1 MKNCETFFISDNIQ
15 CEKIKESGIHFID
28 TLKISRFSS
37 IFVNIGSNSIPQ
49 RSPPIVVYGIL
60 NLENPDRNGSQKA
73 INHSCRRGVIN
84 CERFAKLSF
93 PFVHFHFV
101 QTQSD
106 EGTQRALFLQFSAND
121 LNPSIFKLSRLIGA
135 KKQEQISSDLIII
148 DHWISISF
156 NFSSFSCF
164 HIFHMILFF
173 FMILYTFL
181 LRPDFFFI
189 LHGCRRESRNIISH
203 ENYFDKHS
211 VQCTNVKLNYKKI
224 KCDLNLIDRGMTIQF
239 DQLIIVDFLF
249 SIIYV
254 LYLQTF
260 DDEMESD

>member
-1 MKNCETFFISDNIQ
+1 M
-15 CEKIKESGIHFID
+15 
-28 TLKISRFSS
+28 
-37 IFVNIGSNSIPQ
+37 
-49 RSPPIVVYGIL
+49 
-60 NLENPDRNGSQKA
+60 
-73 INHSCRRGVIN
+73 IN

-173 FMILYTFL
+173 F
-181 LRPDFFFI
+181 I

-203 ENYFDKHS
+203 ENFDKHS

>member
-106 EGTQRALFLQFSAND
+106 GGTQRALFLQFSAND

-164 HIFHMILFF
+164 HIL
-173 FMILYTFL
+173 
-181 LRPDFFFI
+181 
-189 LHGCRRESRNIISH
+189 
-203 ENYFDKHS
+203 
-211 VQCTNVKLNYKKI
+211 
-224 KCDLNLIDRGMTIQF
+224 
-239 DQLIIVDFLF
+239 
-249 SIIYV
+249 
-254 LYLQTF
+254 
-260 DDEMESD
+260 